1 MSHGDRV
8 GEMPAG
14 FVATA
19 TTGSCP
25 IAGMANDEKRFYGIQ
40 FHPEFSAEVMRA
52 YLKVQAPDLEK
63 EGLDAKAL
71 IENVIDAPNATSLLG
86 RFSRLVLNGLPTDH

>member
-1 MSHGDRV
+1 
-8 GEMPAG
+8 
-14 FVATA
+14 
-19 TTGSCP
+19 
-25 IAGMANDEKRFYGIQ
+25 
-40 FHPEFSAEVMRA
+40 MRA

-86 RFSRLVLNGLPTDH
+86 RFSRLVLNGLPVDH

>member
-1 MSHGDRV
+1 
-8 GEMPAG
+8 
-14 FVATA
+14 
-19 TTGSCP
+19 
-25 IAGMANDEKRFYGIQ
+25 
-40 FHPEFSAEVMRA
+40 MRA